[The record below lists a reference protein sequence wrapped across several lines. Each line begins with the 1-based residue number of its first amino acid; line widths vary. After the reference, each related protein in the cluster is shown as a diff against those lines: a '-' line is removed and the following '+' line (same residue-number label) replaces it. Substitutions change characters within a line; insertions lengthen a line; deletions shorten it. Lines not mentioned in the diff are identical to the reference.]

1 MPSAGIIV
9 LILIVVTTIVSYKGF
24 SNGLF
29 FDGYKFEVDRI
40 LINKDY
46 KRLITS
52 GFLHVGWSHLIFNM
66 FSLYIFSGLVE
77 ISLGSV
83 NFLIIYFVSLLG
95 GGLLSLLVHR
105 NHGDYSSVGASGA
118 ICGVMF
124 ASVAIF
130 PDMGIRIFLLPISI
144 PGWIYAL
151 LYVLFSIYGIRSKK
165 SNIGHDAHLGG
176 GLVGMIVALIMYPSV
191 FTYNYVKIL
200 IILVPTLAFICL
212 IITRPHL
219 LLVDNLF
226 YKTHGDFYSIDH
238 RYNAE
243 RADQQEEIDR
253 ILDKINRK
261 GMKSLNRK
269 EKKLLEAY
277 SKKVP

>member
-1 MPSAGIIV
+1 MPNAGIIV
-9 LILIVVTTIVSYKGF
+9 LILIAVTTIVSYKGL
-24 SNGLF
+24 SNSLF
-29 FDGYKFEVDRI
+29 FDGYRFEVDRI
-40 LINKDY
+40 LIDKDY

-52 GFLHVGWSHLIFNM
+52 GFLHVSWSHLIFNM
-66 FSLYIFSGLVE
+66 LSLYLFSGLVQ
-77 ISLGSV
+77 ISLGSL

-95 GGLLSLLVHR
+95 GGLFSLLVHR
-105 NHGDYSSVGASGA
+105 NHGDYSSAGASGA

-130 PDMGIRIFLLPISI
+130 PDVGIGFFLLPISI

-151 LYVLFSIYGIRSKK
+151 LFVLFSIYGIRSKK
-165 SNIGHDAHLGG
+165 NNIGHDAHLGG
-176 GLVGMIVALIMYPSV
+176 ALVGMIVALIMNPSA
-191 FTYNYVKIL
+191 FAYHYGKIL
-200 IILVPTLAFICL
+200 IILVPTLVLIYL

-226 YKTHGDFYSIDH
+226 YKTHEDFYSIDH

-243 RADQQEEIDR
+243 RVDQQKEIDR

-261 GMKSLNRK
+261 GMRSLNRK
-269 EKKLLEAY
+269 EKKALEVY